1 MGSLSLACHRSIH
14 RSLLRL
20 MRYCCFLAVVSVLL
34 QVEVRMDTV
43 GVKKNNVE
51 VEELSESEEEEEK
64 VLSSLLSSVE

>member
-1 MGSLSLACHRSIH
+1 M
-14 RSLLRL
+14 
-20 MRYCCFLAVVSVLL
+20 

-64 VLSSLLSSVE
+64 VSSSLLSSVE